1 MNLEALVNKWSAFE
15 LSSSTT
21 YKSLRIDSVC
31 MPDLFIGFDKDENR
45 CLILKLPTNY
55 LPDFQSSI
63 RQNLSLYLYNE
74 TKWIVLSLLDDSFK
88 DLFNDLILSIYNKI
102 FELSEP
108 DRYVSELLK
117 TYYKWSEFFQE
128 NSGNLLSD
136 QQVKGVFGELIVL
149 KNLLESSLS
158 NDINDILNS
167 WKGLYDTGHDFI
179 NENQTLEVKTKDL
192 NASTIKISSEYQLE
206 PEIGKELELL
216 VVNVLMEPLIG
227 ISLKDLFIS
236 IREYVIV
243 HLADYTL
250 LLKAISQKGLT
261 IKKMEDFDHLK
272 FKPVNIISYNCMA
285 EDFPKII
292 RSFIPTSINSV
303 SYKVNL
309 NDLQSFIK
317 TEITL

>member
-1 MNLEALVNKWSAFE
+1 M
-15 LSSSTT
+15 
-21 YKSLRIDSVC
+21 
-31 MPDLFIGFDKDENR
+31 
-45 CLILKLPTNY
+45 
-55 LPDFQSSI
+55 
-63 RQNLSLYLYNE
+63 
-74 TKWIVLSLLDDSFK
+74 
-88 DLFNDLILSIYNKI
+88 SIYNKI

-149 KNLLESSLS
+149 KNLLKSSLS